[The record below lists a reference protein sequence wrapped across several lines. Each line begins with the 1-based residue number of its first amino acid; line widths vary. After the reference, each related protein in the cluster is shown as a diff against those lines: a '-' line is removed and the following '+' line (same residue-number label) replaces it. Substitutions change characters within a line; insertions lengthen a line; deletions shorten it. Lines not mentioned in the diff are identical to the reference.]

1 LQLPDIQL
9 EVNDEYVAGYLS
21 MYPKQG
27 LTPYKNIYA
36 VPPAHFVAARTGK
49 KGSQRFWGL
58 DPTKEIRY
66 RTDHEYEEHF
76 LSLFSEAVR
85 ARLRVD
91 APVWADLS
99 GGLDSSSIVC
109 LADEI
114 LKKEPVQ
121 ASDLETVSAVFD
133 ESSTSDERRF
143 IRLVEEKRGRN
154 GRHFTESEHPL
165 ITGSNFGDFRSIP
178 NPIELFAQYHIAVR
192 KQMCDRGS
200 RVLLS
205 GIGGDELLTASLDPS
220 PELADLLINLKLSE
234 LNRRLQTWS
243 LALKKPYLEVLIKHS
258 VIPSLPRRLRGLYK
272 RRQRAKQ
279 ISLLEPGF
287 IKSFGL
293 PDVLLGPK
301 DIFGF
306 RLPSSRGQSTAFLS
320 VTDVIS
326 PGHLLVWG
334 PIEISYPFTHRPL
347 VEFLQA
353 IPPTQWIRPGETRSL
368 MRRSLRAYLPAQ
380 IAKRKGKGN
389 PTEAL
394 LRALNREWPR
404 LRELLRD
411 ARVCA
416 AGYVNPATLKTLIE
430 EPDFVRNSENL
441 AVIRICY
448 LELWLRD
455 LERRSRTIHTATVE
469 ISARSNQPERA
480 MHAYS

>member
-1 LQLPDIQL
+1 
-9 EVNDEYVAGYLS
+9 VA
-21 MYPKQG
+21 
-27 LTPYKNIYA
+27 
-36 VPPAHFVAARTGK
+36 
-49 KGSQRFWGL
+49 SQRFWGL
-58 DPTKEIRY
+58 DPAKEIRY
-66 RTDHEYEEHF
+66 QTDEEYEEHF
-76 LSLFSEAVR
+76 LTLFSEAIR

-91 APVWADLS
+91 GPAWADLS

-109 LADEI
+109 MADEI
-114 LKKEPVQ
+114 MKTESVQ
-121 ASDLETVSAVFD
+121 AMGLETVSAVFD
-133 ESSTSDERRF
+133 ESPTSDERRF
-143 IRLVEEKRGRN
+143 IRVVEEKRRRRGH
-154 GRHFTESEHPL
+154 HFKESEHPL
-165 ITGSNFGDFRSIP
+165 LADTVSEGFRSIP
-178 NPIELFAQYHIAVR
+178 NPIEQFATYHKGVR
-192 KQMCDRGS
+192 EQMRAQGA

-220 PELADLLINLKLSE
+220 PELADLLIQVRFSE

-243 LALKKPYLEVLIKHS
+243 LALKKPYLAVLLNHS
-258 VIPSLPRRLRGLYK
+258 VIPSLPRRIQGLYK
-272 RRQRAKQ
+272 RRYRAKQ

-293 PDVLLGPK
+293 QDILLGPK

-320 VTDVIS
+320 VIDVIS

-334 PIEISYPFTHRPL
+334 PTEITYPFTHRPL

-353 IPPTQWIRPGETRSL
+353 IPPTQWIRPGEPRSL
-368 MRRSLRAYLPAQ
+368 MRRSLRTYLPAQ

-389 PTEAL
+389 PTEAI

-404 LRELLRD
+404 LCELLRD

-416 AGYVNPATLKTLIE
+416 AGYVNPATLKTLIDQ
-430 EPDFVRNSENL
+430 PDFERNSESL

-469 ISARSNQPERA
+469 ISARNNQPERV